1 MTANGNMAGDAA
13 LALDAAAGW
22 TLRGDRGPGEADA
35 RALEAWLAGSEANQD
50 AYARTQAIWDD
61 LALLAP
67 ARWTPAKTP
76 WFRRAGVPQ
85 FAAIAAT
92 VLLLFTGVLLW
103 QRDGGQRFTTE
114 IGGREIATLSDGS
127 RVTLNTDTAL
137 RVAFASAE
145 RTVILDRG
153 EAMFEVES
161 DAKRPFVVEA
171 AGRRVTAVGTT
182 FLVRRLPNAVSVTLM
197 EGRVKVESRGG
208 MRMMEPGQRMILR
221 DSGAIGVDRP
231 VIDSITS
238 WRRGELVFR
247 DTPLRE
253 AVVEMNRYTRKPIRL
268 SVDPGERRLSGI
280 FATNGGRQFGE
291 LVSELYGWSYR
302 EGADGA
308 VIAEGSAGTR

>member
-1 MTANGNMAGDAA
+1 MTANGNMAGNPA
-13 LALDAAAGW
+13 LALDAAADW
-22 TLRGDRGPGEADA
+22 ILRTDRGSGDGDL
-35 RALEAWLAGSEANQD
+35 RALEAWLAESEANQD
-50 AYARTQAIWDD
+50 MFARTQAIWDD

-67 ARWTPAKTP
+67 AQKTPAKVA
-76 WFRRAGVPQ
+76 WFRRPGMAQ

-127 RVTLNTDTAL
+127 RVTLNTDTEL

-161 DAKRPFVVEA
+161 NAKRPFVVEV

-182 FLVRRLPNAVSVTLM
+182 FLVRRHPNAVSVTLM
-197 EGRVKVESRGG
+197 EGKVKVESTAGV
-208 MRMMEPGQRMILR
+208 RMMTPGQRMILR
-221 DSGAIGVDRP
+221 DNGAVGVDRP
-231 VIDSITS
+231 AIDSITS
-238 WRRGELVFR
+238 WRRGELVFS
-247 DTPLRE
+247 DTPLNE
-253 AVVEMNRYTRKPIRL
+253 AVTEMNRYTRKPIHL
-268 SVDPGERRLSGI
+268 SVAPGDKRLSGI

-291 LVSELYGWSYR
+291 LVAELYGWSYR

-308 VIAEGSAGTR
+308 VIAEGAEAR

>member
-1 MTANGNMAGDAA
+1 MTANGNLTGDPA
-13 LALDAAAGW
+13 LALDAAADW
-22 TLRGDRGPGEADA
+22 TLRMDRGQGEDV
-35 RALEAWLAGSEANQD
+35 RALETWLAESEANQESF
-50 AYARTQAIWDD
+50 ARTQAIWED

-67 ARWTPAKTP
+67 AQKAPAKVA
-76 WFRRAGVPQ
+76 WFRRPGIPQ

-92 VLLLFTGVLLW
+92 MLLLFTGVLLW
-103 QRDGGQRFTTE
+103 QRDGGQRFATE

-127 RVTLNTDTAL
+127 RVTLNTDTQL
-137 RVAFASAE
+137 RVAFATGE

-182 FLVRRLPNAVSVTLM
+182 FLVRRLANAVSVTLM

-208 MRMMEPGQRMILR
+208 LRMMEPGQRMILR
-221 DSGAIGVDRP
+221 DSGAVGVDRP

-253 AVVEMNRYTRKPIRL
+253 AVAEMNRYTRKPIRL
-268 SVDPGERRLSGI
+268 SVDPGDKRLSGI

-308 VIAEGSAGTR
+308 VIAGSGADSR

>member
-1 MTANGNMAGDAA
+1 MTANGNMAGNSA
-13 LALDAAAGW
+13 LALDAAADW
-22 TLRGDRGPGEADA
+22 TLRADRGSGEANA
-35 RALEAWLAGSEANQD
+35 RALEAWLAESEANQD
-50 AYARTQAIWDD
+50 AFGRTQAIWDD

-67 ARWTPAKTP
+67 VPKARAKTS
-76 WFRRAGVPQ
+76 WFARPGMPQ

-114 IGGREIATLSDGS
+114 IGGREIASLSDGS
-127 RVTLNTDTAL
+127 RVTLNTDTEL
-137 RVAFASAE
+137 RVAFASAK

-208 MRMMEPGQRMILR
+208 VRMMEPGQRMILR
-221 DSGAIGVDRP
+221 DSGAVGVDRP
-231 VIDSITS
+231 AIDSITS

-247 DTPLRE
+247 DTPLSE
-253 AVVEMNRYTRKPIRL
+253 AVTEMNRYTRQPIRL
-268 SVDPGERRLSGI
+268 SVNPGDKRLSGI

-291 LVSELYGWSYR
+291 LVAELYGWSYR

-308 VIAEGSAGTR
+308 VIGEGAEKR